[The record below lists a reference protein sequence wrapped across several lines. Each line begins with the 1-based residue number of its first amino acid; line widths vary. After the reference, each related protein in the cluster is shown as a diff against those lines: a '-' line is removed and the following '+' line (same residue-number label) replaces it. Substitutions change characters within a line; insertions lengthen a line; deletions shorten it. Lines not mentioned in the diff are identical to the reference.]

1 MTADIYEKT
10 YVSVKNGLA
19 DTEYLDR
26 LVRIMRDNREPM
38 ACADLGRLVF
48 NERYGSEYMGK
59 SLSARMGQMLKH
71 LRQGG
76 FIKVDL
82 VDGTPVTITHMG
94 YIEPQG
100 AEVEPEFIRVHDDKG
115 REYDMPNPNYR
126 PSWCRG
132 TWGEVTETITPKIKV
147 YYWVAE

>member
-1 MTADIYEKT
+1 MIANAYEKT

-19 DTEYLDR
+19 DTEYLNR
-26 LVRIMRDNREPM
+26 LVEIMRANHEPM
-38 ACADLGRLVF
+38 TCADLGRHVF
-48 NERYGSEYMGK
+48 GERYNNKYECS
-59 SLSARMGQMLKH
+59 SLRVRMGQMLKH

-100 AEVEPEFIRVHDDKG
+100 ADVEPAYIKVYDGKG
-115 REYDMPNPNYR
+115 REYNIPNPNYR
-126 PSWCRG
+126 PSWARG
-132 TWGEVTETITPKIKV
+132 TWGEITETITPKIKV
-147 YYWVAE
+147 WCWVAE

>member
-1 MTADIYEKT
+1 MIANVYEKT
-10 YVSVKNGLA
+10 YVSVTNGLSH
-19 DTEYLDR
+19 TEYLDK
-26 LVRIMRDNREPM
+26 LVEIMRANREPM
-38 ACADLGRLVF
+38 TCAKLGHSVF
-48 NERYGSEYMGK
+48 GERYDSECMGK

-82 VDGTPVTITHMG
+82 VDGTPITITHMS

>member
-1 MTADIYEKT
+1 MIANAYEKT
-10 YVSVKNGLA
+10 YVSVTNGLSH
-19 DTEYLDR
+19 TEYLDK
-26 LVRIMRDNREPM
+26 LVEIMRANREPM
-38 ACADLGRLVF
+38 TCADLGRHVF
-48 NERYGSEYMGK
+48 GDRYGHEYINK

-76 FIKVDL
+76 FIKVNL

-94 YIEPQG
+94 YVEPQG
-100 AEVEPEFIRVHDDKG
+100 ADTEPEFIRVHDDKG
-115 REYDMPNPNYR
+115 RTYDMPNPNYL
-126 PSWCRG
+126 PALARG